1 MPRKKKDKETM
12 DIKKNDPGKD
22 VPPPLSAEKPI
33 RSWFDIVSQ
42 EQSKVDSPKAL
53 EIQQWVESIYRPP
66 ELLHA
71 IQATLKPPPSELPSI
86 LGPSPTGITPLPIS
100 KMEKGESSSQ
110 LPLSQSVLTPSSIS
124 QQSSQIV
131 LSQSKTETTKFLPKN
146 TIQNILTV
154 EDGFYHKDPFFTLQ
168 LHFPKNWFFKPW
180 DLSKPREF
188 YQTILEFTGS
198 AEFKHFY
205 HKGSH
210 DPSYST
216 CKILK
221 VLHPQEWGQELF
233 RPKAFPINFQT
244 KLDFCRTFSYW
255 DYEQAWFN
263 TFLTQNTYKNHSWLF
278 FLSDHAN
285 VSKFPTWFT
294 RWWNNYGPIPDI
306 FPPDIRSGFDLF
318 EKHYNPA
325 SLEKKFSILCL
336 YCTKFFV
343 PWVCQ
348 WYLDFSH
355 NNGISILQRKFHVK
369 WWNSYKVPERL
380 AKSAVEAW
388 LQKHGFLGNTPA

>member
-22 VPPPLSAEKPI
+22 VVPPPLSAEKPI

-42 EQSKVDSPKAL
+42 EQSKVDPPKAL
-53 EIQQWVESIYRPP
+53 EIQQWVESISRTP

-71 IQATLKPPPSELPSI
+71 IQATLKPPPLELLSI

-124 QQSSQIV
+124 QQNSQII
-131 LSQSKTETTKFLPKN
+131 LTQSKAETTKFFPKN

-198 AEFKHFY
+198 VEFKHFY

-221 VLHPQEWGQELF
+221 VLHPQEWG
-233 RPKAFPINFQT
+233 
-244 KLDFCRTFSYW
+244 
-255 DYEQAWFN
+255 
-263 TFLTQNTYKNHSWLF
+263 
-278 FLSDHAN
+278 
-285 VSKFPTWFT
+285 
-294 RWWNNYGPIPDI
+294 
-306 FPPDIRSGFDLF
+306 
-318 EKHYNPA
+318 
-325 SLEKKFSILCL
+325 
-336 YCTKFFV
+336 
-343 PWVCQ
+343 
-348 WYLDFSH
+348 
-355 NNGISILQRKFHVK
+355 
-369 WWNSYKVPERL
+369 
-380 AKSAVEAW
+380 
-388 LQKHGFLGNTPA
+388 